1 MQISESTCN
10 FNSLGIITY
19 VNIVVFLLCVVLRNN
34 IHSQSVSASCPTFTF
49 PENWF
54 LELERR
60 ILMSNDKQT
69 SIHSNH
75 IAEVHNVPI
84 SVLIRPFT
92 SVLDEDKVKSLMKT
106 LQDEDQAD
114 SVPPIDVLWIKGQQG
129 GDYFYSFGGCH
140 RYEAH
145 RRLNRETIPCKLFRS
160 TVSDLRT
167 YLGSSTPDLL

>member
-1 MQISESTCN
+1 MLISETTCN
-10 FNSLGIITY
+10 NLGIASY
-19 VNIVVFLLCVVLRNN
+19 VNIVIFLLCVVLRNN
-34 IHSQSVSASCPTFTF
+34 ILHSQSLSGGCPTFTF

-60 ILMSNDKQT
+60 TLMSNDKQA

-92 SVLDEDKVKSLMKT
+92 SVLDENKVASLMKT
-106 LQDEDQAD
+106 LQDEEQAD
-114 SVPPIDVLWIKGQQG
+114 NVPPIDVLWIKGRQG

-145 RRLNRETIPCKLFRS
+145 KRLNRETVPCKLFRS
-160 TVSDLRT
+160 TISDLRT